1 MSDSC
6 PVCEAESLEN
16 FFSIKQVP
24 VIINILS
31 NTRGEALGRP
41 RGDIDLGFCGNCG
54 HIYNTSFDLSLLDYS
69 GEYDNALHFSST
81 FRDFA
86 SQLVDTIVNER
97 HWKGSNLLEVG
108 CGKASFLQALCKRGG
123 NSGIGYDPSIEDQ
136 DWTPVGP
143 AGGKIKLVRG
153 YFGKEDVSVPGD
165 KIICQ
170 HVLEHIEAPADFLQD
185 IIASRKNSLA
195 HSAYFE
201 VPNVLYSLRDS
212 GVWDIIYEHCS
223 YFSPT
228 SLAFLFNRFGYAV
241 DSCEEV
247 YGNQFLSLHA
257 EFGAEKR
264 HLEASDL
271 GELTKLVSDFSQ
283 TFKEKSRDWRTSL
296 EPALSG
302 EKKVVV
308 WGAGSKGITFLN
320 MMTDGKGIDY
330 IIDQNPAKI
339 GKFVAGSGQE
349 IQTPE
354 FLVEYRPDMVI
365 VMNPLYK
372 DEIAHKL
379 AGMGLTPEV
388 VVA

>member
-1 MSDSC
+1 MNNSC
-6 PVCEAESLEN
+6 PVCEAEPLEN

-31 NTRGEALGRP
+31 NTREEALSRP

-54 HIYNTSFDLSLLDYS
+54 HIYNTSFDLGLLDYS

-86 SQLVDTIVNER
+86 SRLVDTIVYER
-97 HWKGSNLLEVG
+97 NWKASHLLEIG
-108 CGKASFLQALCKRGG
+108 CGKASFLQALCERGG

-136 DWTPVGP
+136 DWTPAGEK
-143 AGGKIKLVRG
+143 GGKIKLVRG
-153 YFGKEDVSVPGD
+153 YFGKNDTSVPGD
-165 KIICQ
+165 KVICQ
-170 HVLEHIEAPADFLQD
+170 HVLEHIEAPAGFLQD
-185 IIASRKNSLA
+185 IIASRKNSA
-195 HSAYFE
+195 EHSAYFE
-201 VPNVLYSLRDS
+201 VPNVLYTLRDF

-223 YFSPT
+223 YFCPA
-228 SLAFLFNRFGYAV
+228 SLAFLFNRFGYTV
-241 DSCEEV
+241 ESCEEV

-257 EFGAEKR
+257 EYGVGKR
-264 HLEASDL
+264 PSAITDL
-271 GELTKLVSDFSQ
+271 SEMSKLVSDFGQ
-283 TFKEKSRDWRTSL
+283 TFKEKSSYWKRSL
-296 EPALSG
+296 APALAG

-354 FLVEYRPDMVI
+354 FLAEYRPDMVI

-372 DEIAHKL
+372 NEIAQKL
-379 AGMGLTPEV
+379 AGMGLSPEI